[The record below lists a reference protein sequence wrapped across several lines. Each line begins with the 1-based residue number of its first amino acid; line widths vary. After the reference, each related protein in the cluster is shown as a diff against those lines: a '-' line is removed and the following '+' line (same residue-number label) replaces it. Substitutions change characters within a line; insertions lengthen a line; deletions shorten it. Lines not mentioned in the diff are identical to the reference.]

1 MASRPSSRFSAL
13 SALSVLRIHGP
24 VVISSMSSS
33 SSRSTPALSS
43 ASRLQGKEALN
54 FQISVSLAMALC
66 LLLMVVIIGFP
77 LLVLVGVAA
86 LVLTVIAGVKANEG
100 QAYRYPF
107 AWRLVK

>member
-1 MASRPSSRFSAL
+1 
-13 SALSVLRIHGP
+13 
-24 VVISSMSSS
+24 
-33 SSRSTPALSS
+33 
-43 ASRLQGKEALN
+43 
-54 FQISVSLAMALC
+54 
-66 LLLMVVIIGFP
+66 MVVIIGFP